1 MKTKS
6 HSPLFKHTTFQRYA
20 FGALLA
26 LEVLMSFTFLG
37 YIHIPPISITLAYIP
52 VVAAACLFGVGEA
65 TLMGTV
71 FGLASL
77 YKASANYVMP
87 SDQIFS
93 PFQSHDPLGSVLLAV
108 GARALFGAVVGLL
121 FALAKHSKHFTLW
134 RILLAFISPKLHGL
148 LVVSVME
155 FFFPE
160 QGEAILHASG
170 FKLSDLVLAALSAL
184 LVEALWQLMHTDRV
198 QRLRDSIDRS
208 DDNPYVR
215 QELSRYLRWFIV
227 LLFGLSVIAAV
238 YFAQR
243 AAYMLG
249 QHEIAVSDVISSDL
263 LHLQIQFVA
272 ATMSLI
278 VLMAYLLLAVYR
290 YMSYQEYLRSMDALT
305 GVMGRRTFLYTCNHL
320 LQESEDLEAHGG
332 WFLALDV
339 DRFKYINDTFG
350 HPTGD
355 QVLRQL
361 AQRLDAAFVQTGLG
375 VVGRMGGDEFAV
387 LLEKPLTEQELGWK
401 LEEFQAS
408 LSGILPA
415 PNKVTSSIGGCHFTL
430 PQEMYALMAEADCR
444 LYEAKHNGR
453 AGYVLGEFSAEQM

>member
-1 MKTKS
+1 MPA
-6 HSPLFKHTTFQRYA
+6 HC
-20 FGALLA
+20 LA
-26 LEVLMSFTFLG
+26 
-37 YIHIPPISITLAYIP
+37 
-52 VVAAACLFGVGEA
+52 
-65 TLMGTV
+65 
-71 FGLASL
+71 
-77 YKASANYVMP
+77 
-87 SDQIFS
+87 
-93 PFQSHDPLGSVLLAV
+93 
-108 GARALFGAVVGLL
+108 
-121 FALAKHSKHFTLW
+121 LW
-134 RILLAFISPKLHGL
+134 RILLTFISPKLHGL
-148 LVVSVME
+148 LVVGVME
-155 FFFPE
+155 IFFPE

-170 FKLSDLVLAALSAL
+170 FKLSDLVLAALSVL

-215 QELSRYLRWFIV
+215 RELSRYLRWFIV

-249 QHEIAVSDVISSDL
+249 QHEVAVSDVISSDL

-278 VLMAYLLLAVYR
+278 VLMTYLLLAVYR
-290 YMSYQEYLRSMDALT
+290 YMSYHEYIRSMDALT
-305 GVMGRRTFLYTCNHL
+305 GVMGRRMFLYTCNHL
-320 LQESEDLEAHGG
+320 LQESRDLEAHGG
-332 WFLALDV
+332 WFLTLDV

-361 AQRLDAAFVQTGLG
+361 AQR
-375 VVGRMGGDEFAV
+375 
-387 LLEKPLTEQELGWK
+387 LEKPLTEQELGWK

-453 AGYVLGEFSAEQM
+453 AGYVLGEFPAEQT

>member
-1 MKTKS
+1 MKTKP
-6 HSPLFKHTTFQRYA
+6 HSSLFKHTPFQRYA

-71 FGLASL
+71 FGLASM
-77 YKASANYVMP
+77 YKASANYVMA

-93 PFQSHDPLGSVLLAV
+93 PFQSNDPLDSILLAV

-134 RILLAFISPKLHGL
+134 RVLLAFISPKLHGL
-148 LVVSVME
+148 LVVGVME
-155 FFFPE
+155 IFFPE
-160 QGEAILHASG
+160 QGSITLHASSVRT
-170 FKLSDLVLAALSAL
+170 SDLVLAILSVL
-184 LVEALWQLMHTDRV
+184 LVETLWRLAHAPRV
-198 QRLRDSIDRS
+198 QRFQECIDRS

-227 LLFGLSVIAAV
+227 LLFGLSVVAAV

-249 QHEIAVSDVISSDL
+249 QHEVVVSDVIRSDL

-278 VLMAYLLLAVYR
+278 VLMACLLLAVYR
-290 YMSYQEYLRSMDALT
+290 YMSYQEYIRSMDALT
-305 GVMGRRTFLYTCNHL
+305 GVMGRRTFLYSCNHL
-320 LQESEDLEAHGG
+320 LQESEALETHGG
-332 WFLALDV
+332 WFLMLDV

-361 AQRLDAAFVQTGLG
+361 AQRLNSAFKDVG

-387 LLEKPLTEQELGWK
+387 LLEKPMTEQELGRK
-401 LEEFQAS
+401 LEKFQAS

-453 AGYVLGEFSAEQM
+453 AGYVLGEIPAERT